1 MSTVVKS
8 GLLQLRVEKIV
19 HETPDA
25 ISIIFKETDGKEFT
39 FKPGQFLTFVFD
51 REGKEVRRSYSIFTT
66 PSRLPEIGIAIK
78 KVPGGYVSDTKLDNI
93 KVGDV
98 LPALV
103 PMGNFVRKGESK
115 RNLLFFGAGSGITP
129 LLSLIEDAAGDP
141 SVGKITLHYVNRDEK
156 SIIFKNRLDEIA
168 ANSDSKLYVVHHLT
182 RPLNGWK
189 GDLGRIDQE
198 KSESIFAAIPEVEK
212 RVTAIFMCG
221 PGAMMDSITTAA
233 LKSGFDKKDI
243 NREFFSFSISN
254 ESRLTLEQVPRDVT
268 VIAGGRSYDITVQ
281 PQDSILDA
289 ALDAGIDLPFSCRS
303 GTCSSCMTKL
313 VSGKVV
319 MLEQRALSDEDIE
332 KGFCLTCVGYP
343 ASDNVIVNYDDP
355 LLG

>member
-8 GLLQLRVEKIV
+8 GLFQLRVENIV

-25 ISIIFKETDGKEFT
+25 ISIILKETGGKEFT

-51 REGKEVRRSYSIFTT
+51 RDGKEVRRSYSIFTT

-78 KVPGGYVSDTKLDNI
+78 RVPGGYVSDTKLDDI

-103 PMGNFVRKGESK
+103 PMGNFTRKGEPK
-115 RNLLFFGAGSGITP
+115 KNLLFFGAGSGITP
-129 LLSLIEDAAGDP
+129 LLSIIEDALSDP
-141 SVGKITLHYVNRDEK
+141 TVEQITLNYVNRDEK
-156 SIIFKNRLDEIA
+156 SIIFKERLEELA
-168 ANSDSKLYVVHHLT
+168 AGSEGKFEVIHHIT

-189 GDLGRIDQE
+189 GNLGRIDKE
-198 KSESIFAAIPEVEK
+198 KAASIFAGLTTDRIKE
-212 RVTAIFMCG
+212 TAIFMCG
-221 PGAMMDSITTAA
+221 PGAMMDSITSAA
-233 LKSGFDKKDI
+233 LDAGFGKKEI
-243 NREFFSFSISN
+243 NREFFSLSITN
-254 ESRLTLEQVPRDVT
+254 ESRLNIEQVPRDVT
-268 VIAGGRSYDITVQ
+268 VIVGGRSYDITVQ
-281 PQDSILDA
+281 PKNTILET
-289 ALDAGIDLPFSCRS
+289 ALDAGIDLPFSCQFGS
-303 GTCSSCMTKL
+303 CSSCMTKL

-319 MLEQRALSDEDIE
+319 MLEQTALSDEEIE

>member
-8 GLLQLRVEKIV
+8 GLLELRVENIV

-25 ISIIFKETDGKEFT
+25 ISIILKETGGKEFS

-51 REGKEVRRSYSIFTT
+51 RDGKEVRRAYSIFTT
-66 PSRLPEIGIAIK
+66 PARLPEIGIAIK

-93 KVGDV
+93 KVGDL

-103 PMGNFVRKGESK
+103 PMGNFVRKGDHK
-115 RNLLFFGAGSGITP
+115 KNLLFFGAGSGITP
-129 LLSLIEDAAGDP
+129 LLSIIEDALYDP
-141 SVGKITLHYVNRDEK
+141 AISHIILNYVNRDEK
-156 SIIFKNRLDEIA
+156 SIIFKDKLDRLA
-168 ANSDSKLYVVHHLT
+168 AESNGKLEVIHHLT

-189 GDLGRIDQE
+189 GSLGRIDHE
-198 KSESIFAAIPEVEK
+198 KALAIFSALPVEAK
-212 RVTAIFMCG
+212 EDTAIYMCG
-221 PGAMMDSITTAA
+221 PGAMMDSITAAA
-233 LKSGFDKKDI
+233 LESGFEKKSI

-254 ESRLTLEQVPRDVT
+254 ESRLDIEQKPRDVT
-268 VIAGGRSYDITVQ
+268 VISGGRSYDITVQ

-289 ALDAGIDLPFSCRS
+289 ALDAGIDLPYSCRS

-319 MLEQRALSDEDIE
+319 MLEQRALSDEEIE

-355 LLG
+355 MLG